1 MEQEFQEHEE
11 PEAVEGVDALPVVE
25 DEGGQPTEGG
35 EPQLSTEERARAQG
49 WRPKDEYNGDPDR
62 WVDAEAFVKRGEE
75 ELPVVRERNR
85 HLESR
90 VTELNQKLE
99 QTASTIAN
107 MERMNRVA
115 VQRAVQRER
124 EQLAQEYGRLKE
136 QAVEFGDVDQ
146 FRNLEM
152 QERQH
157 LSHFDSQVAQ
167 DFAQQQP
174 QQAPANV
181 YEMPEVQTWVNENPW
196 FETNREMHN
205 MAVSVSQAIG
215 GANPTMPM
223 ADVLKQTAQRMRAIY
238 PDKFGG
244 SSQPQRP
251 SMPSVEGSA
260 SRGAAVRQ
268 STRGAAQL
276 PPEARKQG
284 QEFVSDGL
292 FKNLDEYARSYFE
305 QGDA

>member
-11 PEAVEGVDALPVVE
+11 PEAVEDVDALPVVE
-25 DEGGQPTEGG
+25 DESSQPVEGG

-49 WRPKDEYNGDPDR
+49 WRPKEEYNGDPDR
-62 WVDAEAFVKRGEE
+62 WVDAEAFVKRGEQ

-157 LSHFDSQVAQ
+157 LSQFDSQAAQ

-181 YEMPEVQTWVNENPW
+181 YDMPEVQTWVNENPW